1 MKELIVYPTF
11 YDRFCILIVTQIG
24 QLQKLKT
31 PFVVVCIEVVADIP
45 LKAKFHVSEVF
56 ITKKDK
62 LVYLIWGRFFY
73 HTYFTIIQ
81 Q

>member
-1 MKELIVYPTF
+1 MKELIVYSSI

-24 QLQKLKT
+24 QLEKLNT

-45 LKAKFHVSEVF
+45 LKAKFHVYEVLM
-56 ITKKDK
+56 TQEDK

-73 HTYFTIIQ
+73 HTYFMIIQ
-81 Q
+81 